1 MKRFFYL
8 LCLSVL
14 MVACS
19 TDDLTERV
27 ENLENRI
34 SKIEEV
40 YNSNGFITDISPIM
54 EGDKQT
60 GYVITFSNGEKIEIY
75 NGKDGID
82 GEDGEDG
89 QDGNDGQDGE
99 DGQSGSNGDSLFDS
113 VIIGETEVTFNMKDG
128 TSFVIPIMPGID
140 IILTIEGDEVAL
152 SGGTSLNISYSL
164 VNASNG
170 AEVSVSTEGGIMA
183 EVVPFIVMSG
193 YITVSSPE
201 GGSDGCINVTVKDGK
216 GNSFVKVI
224 YVVNSRLEFA
234 SGLENEISPEGG
246 NVEIPFRTNADYTVT
261 VAEGSDW
268 LKSAAVS
275 RGGMRDGGA
284 LHILYLSNFI
294 ESKGYREMLELAR
307 MAAERGDGDKF
318 VFHFAGKFFEPAE
331 ETYFKEHTEGLRNVV
346 FHGVVGGQ
354 DKVDLLNQCHI
365 FSLLSRYPN
374 EGQPISILEAM
385 GNGMAVITT
394 DHAGIPEIASHDN
407 GFACSKQSID
417 VDEIYGYL
425 LDCYE
430 HREKLADVCML
441 NYQEV
446 KAKYTERQYID
457 NMDKIFELL
466 G

>member
-1 MKRFFYL
+1 
-8 LCLSVL
+8 

-183 EVVPFIVMSG
+183 EVVPFTVMSG

-268 LKSAAVS
+268 L
-275 RGGMRDGGA
+275 
-284 LHILYLSNFI
+284 
-294 ESKGYREMLELAR
+294 
-307 MAAERGDGDKF
+307 
-318 VFHFAGKFFEPAE
+318 
-331 ETYFKEHTEGLRNVV
+331 
-346 FHGVVGGQ
+346 
-354 DKVDLLNQCHI
+354 
-365 FSLLSRYPN
+365 
-374 EGQPISILEAM
+374 
-385 GNGMAVITT
+385 
-394 DHAGIPEIASHDN
+394 
-407 GFACSKQSID
+407 
-417 VDEIYGYL
+417 
-425 LDCYE
+425 
-430 HREKLADVCML
+430 
-441 NYQEV
+441 
-446 KAKYTERQYID
+446 
-457 NMDKIFELL
+457 
-466 G
+466 

>member
-275 RGGMRDGGA
+275 RGGMRDGA
-284 LHILYLSNFI
+284 HFI
-294 ESKGYREMLELAR
+294 Y
-307 MAAERGDGDKF
+307 
-318 VFHFAGKFFEPAE
+318 
-331 ETYFKEHTEGLRNVV
+331 
-346 FHGVVGGQ
+346 
-354 DKVDLLNQCHI
+354 
-365 FSLLSRYPN
+365 
-374 EGQPISILEAM
+374 SI
-385 GNGMAVITT
+385 
-394 DHAGIPEIASHDN
+394 
-407 GFACSKQSID
+407 
-417 VDEIYGYL
+417 
-425 LDCYE
+425 
-430 HREKLADVCML
+430 
-441 NYQEV
+441 
-446 KAKYTERQYID
+446 
-457 NMDKIFELL
+457 
-466 G
+466 